1 MTKQQKKDNLIGWVM
16 TIGLVAVLI
25 LTNVACAYL

>member
-1 MTKQQKKDNLIGWVM
+1 MNEQQKKDNLVGWAL

-25 LTNVACAYL
+25 FTNVACAYL